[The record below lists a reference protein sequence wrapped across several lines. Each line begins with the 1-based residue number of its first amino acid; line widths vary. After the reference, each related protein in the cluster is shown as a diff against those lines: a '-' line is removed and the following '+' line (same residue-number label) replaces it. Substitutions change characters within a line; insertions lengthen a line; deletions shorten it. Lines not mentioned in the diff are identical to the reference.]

1 MANSKTSQ
9 PLPAKPSPV
18 SPFHTFVSVF
28 SRLVSPFSSF
38 VSCFSGVVSPFLM
51 FVLTSLNVVSG
62 SAHLLSCFSGIVS
75 PFLMFVLTFL
85 MFVSSFLTFVSPFSS
100 FVSIFIT
107 NLIIIN
113 TLSMLSFN
121 LAPVFKARSI
131 SNPYTFLV
139 KAGIARHTA
148 HRILSNQVRVFRLDH
163 IELLCRLLVCEPND
177 ILVYTPSANQPLP
190 EDHPLQSLRPSAPAP
205 NVKETLSTIPFKQL
219 QQLASQ
225 IEGSV

>member
-1 MANSKTSQ
+1 
-9 PLPAKPSPV
+9 
-18 SPFHTFVSVF
+18 
-28 SRLVSPFSSF
+28 
-38 VSCFSGVVSPFLM
+38 
-51 FVLTSLNVVSG
+51 
-62 SAHLLSCFSGIVS
+62 
-75 PFLMFVLTFL
+75 
-85 MFVSSFLTFVSPFSS
+85 
-100 FVSIFIT
+100 
-107 NLIIIN
+107 
-113 TLSMLSFN
+113 MLSFN

-163 IELLCRLLVCEPND
+163 IELLCRVLVCEPND

-219 QQLASQ
+219 QQLAGQLSS
-225 IEGSV
+225 SV

>member
-1 MANSKTSQ
+1 
-9 PLPAKPSPV
+9 
-18 SPFHTFVSVF
+18 
-28 SRLVSPFSSF
+28 
-38 VSCFSGVVSPFLM
+38 
-51 FVLTSLNVVSG
+51 
-62 SAHLLSCFSGIVS
+62 
-75 PFLMFVLTFL
+75 
-85 MFVSSFLTFVSPFSS
+85 
-100 FVSIFIT
+100 
-107 NLIIIN
+107 
-113 TLSMLSFN
+113 MLSLN

-163 IELLCRLLVCEPND
+163 IELICRVLVCEPND

-190 EDHPLQSLRPSAPAP
+190 EDHPLQSLRHMAPVP

-225 IEGSV
+225 ISGSV